1 MKADEPR
8 APVVKYGMATDET
21 ERMVQRHVDVVD
33 ERYLL
38 EAGVLDHNLRVAAI
52 VHAKLHGLPAR
63 EASPFNPP
71 ALPVLPTAPV
81 LVEPAH
87 SVPQDLRALLGLS

>member
-1 MKADEPR
+1 MKAEEPR

-21 ERMVQRHVDVVD
+21 ERMVQRHIDVVD
-33 ERYLL
+33 GQYLL

-52 VHAKLHGLPAR
+52 VHAKLHGVALCEP
-63 EASPFNPP
+63 SPCDP
-71 ALPVLPTAPV
+71 PVLPVVPV
-81 LVEPAH
+81 PMEPVG

>member
-8 APVVKYGMATDET
+8 APVVKYGMSTDET

-33 ERYLL
+33 EQYLL

-63 EASPFNPP
+63 EASPSNPP
-71 ALPVLPTAPV
+71 EPPVLPTAPV
-81 LVEPAH
+81 PVEAVR
-87 SVPQDLRALLGLS
+87 SMPQDLRALLGLS

>member
-8 APVVKYGMATDET
+8 APVVKYGMSTDET
-21 ERMVQRHVDVVD
+21 ERMVQRHVDLVD
-33 ERYLL
+33 EQYLL

-52 VHAKLHGLPAR
+52 VHAKLHGLHANDPIACD
-63 EASPFNPP
+63 
-71 ALPVLPTAPV
+71 LPVPPGPPV
-81 LVEPAH
+81 PVEPAQ

>member
-8 APVVKYGMATDET
+8 APVVKYGMSTDET

-33 ERYLL
+33 EQYLL
-38 EAGVLDHNLRVAAI
+38 EGGVLDHNLRVAAI
-52 VHAKLHGLPAR
+52 VNAKLHGSPAC
-63 EASPFNPP
+63 NPIP
-71 ALPVLPTAPV
+71 CDPPVLPGSPV
-81 LVEPAH
+81 PVEPAQ

>member
-21 ERMVQRHVDVVD
+21 ERMVQRHVAVVD
-33 ERYLL
+33 EQYLL

-52 VHAKLHGLPAR
+52 VHAKLHGLPA
-63 EASPFNPP
+63 SNPIP
-71 ALPVLPTAPV
+71 CDPPVLPGSPV
-81 LVEPAH
+81 PVEPAQ